1 MYRDRNKRTLVVGP
15 REFTVFVLAL
25 AALSV
30 AVVIA
35 VYAFT
40 RGGESG
46 REAVPTLA
54 PTTAA
59 DAAPQALAPEEANAG
74 PTPVLAATIAPTPE
88 IVTHI
93 VQEGEGLIG
102 IAAFYGVDLNAIL
115 DANGLAADSVI
126 WPGQELLVPLDAI
139 PQGTWHTVQPGET
152 LEAIALHYGV
162 SVEEIQ
168 NTNSLPDPNA
178 IYEGQRLAIP
188 GVVAGIDEVA
198 AQSLPDDVTPT
209 PTPDPLEGIERGPLM
224 SDWPRSILEGDLDE
238 NYPSVY
244 DHARFTLHYQPG
256 TYPDQ
261 HLEQVVSLI
270 ADALARVESTLGVT
284 LNGKFD
290 IYAAGTLYEVPNAHL
305 RGLSRSLD
313 RRLFVLLDGSG
324 DEAENAYLVT
334 HEMTHLVSWNTLGA
348 PSSTMLSEGLAT
360 YVGEPALEEGGY
372 LPYDQVCLGAYAAGQ
387 MSSMAVIEKD
397 WQAFQGHI
405 RYRFNYFGSA
415 CFVGYLIDTY
425 GMEAIRQLYHTSDYP
440 TLYGESLAA
449 LDSDWQ
455 ASLAARQAELTIDPA
470 ELADYTEDVT
480 AVYAYVLGSYNG
492 TSNMHRAYALA
503 DQARLAL
510 WRGDYPAVQRAL
522 HEVYTLTGFTP

>member
-1 MYRDRNKRTLVVGP
+1 MYQDRNKRTLVVGP
-15 REFTVFVLAL
+15 REFTIFVLVL

-40 RGGESG
+40 RGGESR
-46 REAVPTLA
+46 REAIPTLA
-54 PTTAA
+54 PTAVA
-59 DAAPQALAPEEANAG
+59 NAAPQSLAPEEVDAG
-74 PTPVLAATIAPTPE
+74 PTAVLAATIAPTPE
-88 IVTHI
+88 IVTHV
-93 VQEGEGLIG
+93 VQAGEGLIG
-102 IAAFYGVDLNAIL
+102 IAAFYGIDLDTLL

-126 WPGQELLVPLDAI
+126 WPGQELLVPLDTI

-152 LEAIALHYGV
+152 LESIALRYGV

-188 GVVAGIDEVA
+188 GVRVEAGEEAPPAD
-198 AQSLPDDVTPT
+198 LTPT
-209 PTPDPLEGIERGPLM
+209 PAADPLEGIEHGPLL
-224 SDWPRSILEGDLDE
+224 SDWPRSILEGDLDG
-238 NYPSVY
+238 NYPLVY

-261 HLEQVVSLI
+261 NLEQVVSLV

-284 LNGKFD
+284 LNGTFD
-290 IYAAGTLYEVPNAHL
+290 VYVAGTLYEAPNAHL

-324 DEAENAYLVT
+324 DEAENAYLVA

-360 YVGEPALEEGGY
+360 YVGKPALEEGGY
-372 LPYDQVCLGAYAAGQ
+372 LPYDQVCLGAYAADQ
-387 MSSMAVIEKD
+387 MSSMAAIEQD

-455 ASLAARQAELTIDPA
+455 ASLAARQSELTIDPA
-470 ELADYTEDVT
+470 EMVEYTEDVT
-480 AVYAYVLGSYNG
+480 TVYAYVLSSYNG